1 MPDEQTVKNLMYVG
15 AVVDLVSVPLYVLE
29 IVVILRQRK
38 FWTPF
43 FALFVIRALIVS
55 FLKR

>member
-1 MPDEQTVKNLMYVG
+1 MPDEQTVKNLMYIG
-15 AVVDLVSVPLYVLE
+15 AGVDLVSVPLYVLE
-29 IVVILRQRK
+29 VVVILRKRQ

-55 FLKR
+55 F